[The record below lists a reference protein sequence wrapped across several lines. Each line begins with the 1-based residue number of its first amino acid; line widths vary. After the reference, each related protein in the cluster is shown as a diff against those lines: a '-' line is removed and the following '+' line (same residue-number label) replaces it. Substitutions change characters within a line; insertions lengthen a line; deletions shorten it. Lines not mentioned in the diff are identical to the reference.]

1 MYLHQRRKPST
12 LLSHLI
18 TPNTS
23 ACWVAKRLF
32 STLKLQM
39 KVDGSRGTQAVL
51 LELNFSIS
59 DADFTSHPAQVKRP
73 TETGH
78 HCVVAYCALV
88 VKEEQTNSDG
98 QQIVAELGCSRYFSR
113 KETPAFPN
121 IVLSHVM
128 WVKKQNKNHCF
139 WVTFRN
145 SQCTA
150 GMWDIPEYHRSV
162 SCESSW
168 LSFLLVYSPGSSV
181 LRTYG
186 LCSSSE
192 PMDTWSRVNLNTDMN
207 NLYQY
212 MYTYIYIFV
221 CIVVVM
227 NGTHRWDSHWRWS
240 TAQCSTV
247 LFGHWSRSPL
257 PPAAEWPLG
266 WTFLKIFRIWH
277 CKKISA
283 WKYNRMYFIRAM

>member
-12 LLSHLI
+12 LLSHII

-128 WVKKQNKNHCF
+128 WVKKQNKNLCF

-168 LSFLLVYSPGSSV
+168 LSFLLAYSPGSSV

-212 MYTYIYIFV
+212 MYKYIYICV
-221 CIVVVM
+221 YSSSNEWHPQM
-227 NGTHRWDSHWRWS
+227 GQSLKMEHSP
-240 TAQCSTV
+240 V
-247 LFGHWSRSPL
+247 LHCPV
-257 PPAAEWPLG
+257 
-266 WTFLKIFRIWH
+266 WTLVP
-277 CKKISA
+277 
-283 WKYNRMYFIRAM
+283 